1 MKPGDLVIVKG
12 TSTGDPSWMV
22 ELYRERIPV
31 LVLALNSSLQVDS
44 LGSKWVQIH
53 YKGGEPKYL
62 SSSKCEVISEAG

>member
-31 LVLALNSSLQVDS
+31 LVLALNSSLQVDN
-44 LGSKWVQIH
+44 LGSKWVQVH